1 MSIRNYLPR
10 KKVIIDRKGKFLYT
24 VRMRRITYDS
34 VGISTGKDKTK
45 MSGIGELLKTNDK
58 NVLNGLGPFASLYDF
73 NAKAK
78 ELGIKDPLLVLKME
92 EPGTKQLLATR
103 HGYNGSIG
111 HDVVNHIVNDILVM
125 GGIPFALLDC
135 VVRGSEND
143 QSTLEVVKGFADAC
157 KINEMSLVGGEVSIQ
172 PDMMDKEKY
181 VLSAALAGVVDRK
194 HVIDGSKM
202 KVGDKIIA
210 VESNGLHTNGY
221 TLARKLMDLDPKL
234 CKTKIAGETYL
245 EHIMKPHLTY
255 YPAIKDLLNKDQI
268 SGMVHVTG
276 GGMAGN
282 MARIIGKVVSAEIDL
297 TKLQILPIFHEIQ
310 KRTNNLEADMLK
322 TFNCGVGLL
331 VIVPEKF
338 EDKISEHI
346 SKFHRCYTIGEIT
359 ERQEKPV
366 IYKGE
371 TIWTKEKN

>member
-1 MSIRNYLPR
+1 MKTN
-10 KKVIIDRKGKFLYT
+10 
-24 VRMRRITYDS
+24 RITYDS

-45 MSGIGELLKTNDK
+45 MSGIGEYLKTTDK

-78 ELGIKDPLLVLKME
+78 EHKMTDPLLVLKME
-92 EPGTKQLLATR
+92 EPGTKQLLAAKY
-103 HGYNGSIG
+103 GYSSSIG

-135 VVRGSEND
+135 IVRGSEND
-143 QSTLEVVKGFADAC
+143 QSTLEVVKGFSEAC
-157 KINEMSLVGGEVSIQ
+157 KNNCMSLVGGEVSIQ
-172 PDMMDKEKY
+172 PDMMAKDSY
-181 VLSAALAGVVDRK
+181 VLSAALAGIVDRK

-202 KVGDKIIA
+202 KPGDKIIA
-210 VESNGLHTNGY
+210 VASNGLHTNGY

-234 CKTKIAGETYL
+234 ASAKIAGETYL
-245 EHIMKPHLTY
+245 AHIMKPHLTY
-255 YPAIKDLLNKDQI
+255 YPAIKDLLNKNQI
-268 SGMVHVTG
+268 TGMAHITG

-282 MARIIGKVVSAEIDL
+282 LARIINDTVSAEINL
-297 TKLQILPIFHEIQ
+297 NKLQILPLFHEIQ
-310 KRTNNLEADMLK
+310 KRSNNLEADMLK

-331 VIVPEKF
+331 VVAPEKY

-346 SKFHRCYTIGEIT
+346 SKFHNCYVIGEVT
-359 ERQEKPV
+359 AKQKEKV

-371 TIWTKEKN
+371 TSWKKEKN